1 MRTFARWILGSS
13 LLLSAHAASA
23 QPASAGRD
31 TDERGARIEPS
42 ALETVKAALAFAALQ
57 PERIASLRTRAEWKN
72 AVPVLAVKAGI
83 SNSTIGLT
91 KFNQN
96 FSATEAAESED
107 ARGDALDVEVSGQ
120 WNLPGLVYN
129 AEALDVNA
137 LVAQPRELAAVV
149 LETWAARKRLVLE
162 VQFGGAM
169 DAATWA
175 RRDMEIERHT
185 AFLDALTG
193 EAFSRRARRAPG
205 RAE

>member
-120 WNLPGLVYN
+120 WNLPGLVYRSHLEL
-129 AEALDVNA
+129 AEALDVD
-137 LVAQPRELAAVV
+137 LTVVLLELA
-149 LETWAARKRLVLE
+149 LLARLIL
-162 VQFGGAM
+162 GL
-169 DAATWA
+169 
-175 RRDMEIERHT
+175 I
-185 AFLDALTG
+185 
-193 EAFSRRARRAPG
+193 RRAV
-205 RAE
+205 EEVVHTL

>member
-1 MRTFARWILGSS
+1 MHSPLRTTLVAA
-13 LLLSAHAASA
+13 LLLVAPGLDA
-23 QPASAGRD
+23 QPSTSSRDAS
-31 TDERGARIEPS
+31 ERGARAEPS

-57 PERIASLRTRAEWKN
+57 PERIASLRTRAEWKS
-72 AVPVLAVKAGI
+72 AVPVLAVKAGV

-129 AEALDVNA
+129 AEVLDVNA
-137 LVAQPRELAAVV
+137 LVDQQRELTAVV

-162 VQFGGAM
+162 AQFGGTV

-175 RRDMEIERHT
+175 RRDMEIERYT

-193 EAFSRRARRAPG
+193 DAFSRRARRATNG
-205 RAE
+205 DD

>member
-1 MRTFARWILGSS
+1 MQLVLRPILVAA
-13 LLLSAHAASA
+13 LLLSAPRVSA
-23 QPASAGRD
+23 QSGASSRD
-31 TDERGARIEPS
+31 VSERGARAEPS

-57 PERIASLRTRAEWKN
+57 PERIAALRTRAAWKSTL
-72 AVPVLAVKAGI
+72 PVLAVKAGV
-83 SNSTIGLT
+83 SSSTIGLT

-129 AEALDVNA
+129 AEVLDVNA
-137 LVAQPRELAAVV
+137 LVDQQRELTRVV
-149 LETWAARKRLVLE
+149 LDTWAARKRLVLE
-162 VQFGGAM
+162 AQFGGAV

-175 RRDMEIERHT
+175 RREMEIERYT

-193 EAFSRRARRAPG
+193 DAFSRRARRG
-205 RAE
+205 TTGDD

>member
-1 MRTFARWILGSS
+1 MHGALRLTLAAALF
-13 LLLSAHAASA
+13 LSAPSAVA
-23 QPASAGRD
+23 QPGALGRESS
-31 TDERGARIEPS
+31 ERGARAEPS

-57 PERIASLRTRAEWKN
+57 PERIASLRTRAEWKS
-72 AVPVLAVKAGI
+72 ALPVLAVKAGV

-120 WNLPGLVYN
+120 WDLPGLVYN
-129 AEALDVNA
+129 AEVLDVNA
-137 LVAQPRELAAVV
+137 LVDQQRELTAVV

-162 VQFGGAM
+162 AQFGGAV

-175 RRDMEIERHT
+175 RRDMEIERYT

-193 EAFSRRARRAPG
+193 DAFSRRARRASTNDD
-205 RAE
+205 